1 MPTRKCRFCDTPL
14 ETTFIDLG
22 MQPPCE
28 SVIREEQLNSM
39 ECFYPLHAFVC
50 HNCFLVQ
57 LEEYVTPEDIFT
69 EYAYF
74 SSYSDSWL
82 EHSRRY
88 VDMISKKLS
97 LNSNSF
103 VIEIASNDG
112 YLLQYFK
119 EKNISMLGIDPAVNV
134 AEVAINK
141 GVPTLVKFFSSET
154 AKELVED
161 GKTADLVIG
170 NNVLAQVP
178 PLNDFI
184 KGVKLVL
191 KENGVATFEFPHLV
205 KLIEHNQFDTIYHEH
220 FSYFSFS
227 TISQI
232 FEKQSLILYDVEE
245 IPTHGGSIRIYVKH
259 IEDKSKKISNQVIDI
274 LKREKDFGIFNIET
288 YKNFEKK
295 VKSTKRK
302 ALKLLI
308 KLKDEG
314 NIIVGYGAPGKGNTF
329 LNYTGIRTDF
339 LDYVVDRNKYKQ
351 GTYLPGTHIPIYD
364 PIRIKETKPNYVIIL
379 PWNLKNE
386 IIKQN
391 KYITE
396 WGGKF
401 IIMIPEPIL
410 ITS

>member
-1 MPTRKCRFCDTPL
+1 MHTRKCRFCNTPL

-22 MQPPCE
+22 MQPPCQ

-39 ECFYPLHAFVC
+39 ERFYPLHAFVC

-57 LEEYVTPEDIFT
+57 LEEYIAPEDIFT

-82 EHSRRY
+82 EHCSRY

-119 EKNISMLGIDPAVNV
+119 EKNIPMLGVDPAANV

-141 GVPTLVKFFSSET
+141 GVPTLVAFFSSET

-178 PLNDFI
+178 LINDFI
-184 KGVKLVL
+184 KGVKIVL

-205 KLIEHNQFDTIYHEH
+205 KLMEHNQFDTIYHEH

-232 FEKQSLILYDVEE
+232 FEKQGLLLYDVEE
-245 IPTHGGSIRIYVKH
+245 IPTHGGSIRIYAKH
-259 IEDKSKKISNQVIDI
+259 LEDKSKKISNRVIDI
-274 LKREKDFGIFNIET
+274 LKREKDFGILNIET
-288 YKNFEKK
+288 YKDFEKK

-302 ALKLLI
+302 ALKVLI

-314 NIIVGYGAPGKGNTF
+314 NRIVGYGAPGKGNTF

-364 PIRIKETKPNYVIIL
+364 PIRIKETKPNYVVIF

-391 KYITE
+391 MYITE

-410 ITS
+410 IAS

>member
-1 MPTRKCRFCDTPL
+1 
-14 ETTFIDLG
+14 
-22 MQPPCE
+22 
-28 SVIREEQLNSM
+28 
-39 ECFYPLHAFVC
+39 
-50 HNCFLVQ
+50 
-57 LEEYVTPEDIFT
+57 
-69 EYAYF
+69 
-74 SSYSDSWL
+74 
-82 EHSRRY
+82 
-88 VDMISKKLS
+88 MISKKLS

-119 EKNISMLGIDPAVNV
+119 EKNIPILGIDPAANV
-134 AEVAINK
+134 AKVAINK

-178 PLNDFI
+178 PINDFI

-205 KLIEHNQFDTIYHEH
+205 KLMEHNQFDTIYHEH

-232 FEKQSLILYDVEE
+232 FEKQGLILYDVEE
-245 IPTHGGSIRIYVKH
+245 IPTHGGSIRIYAKH
-259 IEDKSKKISNQVIDI
+259 LEDKSKKISNRVIDI
-274 LKREKDFGIFNIET
+274 LKREKEFGLLNIET
-288 YKNFEKK
+288 YKDFEKK

-364 PIRIKETKPNYVIIL
+364 PIRIKETKPNYVVIL

-391 KYITE
+391 MYITE

-410 ITS
+410 IAS